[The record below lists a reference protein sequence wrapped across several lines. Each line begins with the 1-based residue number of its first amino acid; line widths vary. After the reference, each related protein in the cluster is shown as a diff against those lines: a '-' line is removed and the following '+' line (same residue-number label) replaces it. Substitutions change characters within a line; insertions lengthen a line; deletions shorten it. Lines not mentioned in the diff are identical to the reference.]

1 MPCPYDDQILLTN
14 ALLVPLSLL
23 RHRSGNPPTSSCRA
37 AQVLATEGYKTGV
50 GAVSRCVPRCTW
62 YCKYGR
68 FVGTGS
74 YWGNSSVVERW
85 IPDPAVGG
93 SIPSSL
99 NLLLSLVRL
108 RFEHFINIPRCHV
121 LASLFR
127 GKGRL
132 LYSATKVRYFS
143 IYACHP
149 CAGAMLIFSVSFQF
163 LRMTTEVVPEHML
176 LRHSINAQLG
186 PLIQNHFHHK

>member
-1 MPCPYDDQILLTN
+1 MATLFDSLTDYSEYMWTAHIRIRLRPHMPCPYDDKILLTN

-99 NLLLSLVRL
+99 MRYSFTGAVSVRVEHLYTQATLSCTIFICSEYESACRTMQQKCDTS
-108 RFEHFINIPRCHV
+108 RFMRVI
-121 LASLFR
+121 LAQ
-127 GKGRL
+127 G
-132 LYSATKVRYFS
+132 
-143 IYACHP
+143 P
-149 CAGAMLIFSVSFQF
+149 C
-163 LRMTTEVVPEHML
+163 
-176 LRHSINAQLG
+176 
-186 PLIQNHFHHK
+186 